1 MPRGRTKMAAPA
13 VAMWQK
19 PVGFSPTLFDNFDCT
34 SAQVYHIKIRYHVV
48 YVSLYKVFL
57 KIFWVSCFLQC
68 VTAHS
73 QAQMLLLLF
82 GL

>member
-34 SAQVYHIKIRYHVV
+34 SAQVYHIKFAI
-48 YVSLYKVFL
+48 
-57 KIFWVSCFLQC
+57 I
-68 VTAHS
+68 
-73 QAQMLLLLF
+73 
-82 GL
+82 